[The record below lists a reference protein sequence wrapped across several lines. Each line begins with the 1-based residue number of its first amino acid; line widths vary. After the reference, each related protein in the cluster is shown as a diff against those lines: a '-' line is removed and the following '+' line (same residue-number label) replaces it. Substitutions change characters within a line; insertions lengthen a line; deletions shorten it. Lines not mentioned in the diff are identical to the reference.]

1 MLLEKGEFV
10 KEISTGEIHWIERV
24 ERDYVT
30 LAMATYV
37 NKVFSK
43 DYFALTINDFYEQYT
58 DVKGGS

>member
-10 KEISTGEIHWIERV
+10 KEISTGNIHWIERV

-37 NKVFSK
+37 DKVFSK
-43 DYFALTINDFYEQYT
+43 DYFALTISDFYEQYT
-58 DVKGGS
+58 DVKGGN